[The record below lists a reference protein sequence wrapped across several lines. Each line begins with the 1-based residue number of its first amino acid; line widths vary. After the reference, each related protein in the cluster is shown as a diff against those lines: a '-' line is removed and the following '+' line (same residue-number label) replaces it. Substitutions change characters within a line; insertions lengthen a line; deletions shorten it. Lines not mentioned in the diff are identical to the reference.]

1 MRTLQA
7 TGGRI
12 EIDDSEP
19 SYCQCFLITS
29 GSDKYLLGWQPLYY
43 LKEKLM
49 RALKEE
55 PADPAQLLF
64 AGAFEP
70 LRFTLYLTR
79 QGDTRRI
86 LVQDDHL
93 HACGDGILHIL
104 ELSQEDV
111 DSWVLTL
118 HR

>member
-7 TGGRI
+7 TGGRL

-19 SYCQCFLITS
+19 AYCQCCLITNN
-29 GSDKYLLGWQPLYY
+29 SDKYLLGWQPLYY

-49 RALKEE
+49 RALREE
-55 PADPAQLLF
+55 PTDSSQLLF

-79 QGDTRRI
+79 KEDTRR
-86 LVQDDHL
+86 LFVQDDHL
-93 HACGDGILHIL
+93 LDSGDGIIHTL

>member
-1 MRTLQA
+1 
-7 TGGRI
+7 
-12 EIDDSEP
+12 
-19 SYCQCFLITS
+19 
-29 GSDKYLLGWQPLYY
+29 
-43 LKEKLM
+43 M

-55 PADPAQLLF
+55 PADPAQHLF

-70 LRFTLYLTR
+70 HRFTLYLTR

-86 LVQDDHL
+86 LVHDDHL
-93 HACGDGILHIL
+93 LASGDVLLHTL

>member
-1 MRTLQA
+1 
-7 TGGRI
+7 
-12 EIDDSEP
+12 
-19 SYCQCFLITS
+19 
-29 GSDKYLLGWQPLYY
+29 PLYY
-43 LKEKLM
+43 LKEKLL

-55 PADPAQLLF
+55 PADPKKLLF

-93 HACGDGILHIL
+93 LASGDGILHIL